1 MSVNISKCWL
11 LISELTRVAGSWVAQ
26 SSPSVGPSLS
36 VMALEYVPL
45 WMPLAVLGDLGSKW
59 GLTKLLVSLMKK
71 LTVHPKGDQSWIFIG
86 RTDAEAET
94 PILWPP
100 GAKSWLIWKDPDAG
114 KDWGQEEK
122 GTTEDEM
129 VGWTRWT
136 WVWVDSGSWWWTGK
150 PGVLW
155 FMGSQRGG
163 HSWATELNWTDTL
176 KDQVSCSRSSSYQRQ
191 ANLNLNSPL

>member
-71 LTVHPKGDQSWIFIG
+71 LTVHPKGDQS
-86 RTDAEAET
+86 
-94 PILWPP
+94 
-100 GAKSWLIWKDPDAG
+100 
-114 KDWGQEEK
+114 
-122 GTTEDEM
+122 
-129 VGWTRWT
+129 
-136 WVWVDSGSWWWTGK
+136 
-150 PGVLW
+150 
-155 FMGSQRGG
+155 
-163 HSWATELNWTDTL
+163 
-176 KDQVSCSRSSSYQRQ
+176 
-191 ANLNLNSPL
+191 